1 MRGILIEAFPQKEI
15 VWTLPLGT
23 LRCQE
28 ILLASVLNPLKKY
41 QISYSTS
48 IILTME
54 ITEEFHIYIWHL
66 DNLWI
71 MILLIFYILPVL
83 LVDAELGIYFH
94 LQIREQLFRTSCL
107 EKFLKFPRCHCRGTF
122 RSLPNIC
129 DETCCKNNYKCFCK
143 TFHNICLTGF

>member
-1 MRGILIEAFPQKEI
+1 MRGILIEAFSQKEI

-23 LRCQE
+23 LRYQK
-28 ILLASVLNPLKKY
+28 ILLVSVLNPPKEY

-48 IILTME
+48 IILTMV
-54 ITEEFHIYIWHL
+54 ITEEFHICIWHL
-66 DNLWI
+66 DSLWI

-94 LQIREQLFRTSCL
+94 LQIREQLFRTSYL
-107 EKFLKFPRCHCRGTF
+107 ENFLKFPRCHCRGTF

>member
-1 MRGILIEAFPQKEI
+1 MLGILIEAFSQKEI

-23 LRCQE
+23 LLYQE

-54 ITEEFHIYIWHL
+54 ITEEFHIYIWHF

-83 LVDAELGIYFH
+83 LVDAGIGIYFH
-94 LQIREQLFRTSCL
+94 LRIREQLFRSGYL
-107 EKFLKFPRCHCRGTF
+107 KNFVKFPG
-122 RSLPNIC
+122 
-129 DETCCKNNYKCFCK
+129 
-143 TFHNICLTGF
+143 